1 MAVLQTNQASDSA
14 SLTKV
19 LTIKLVFYLFFGCIP
34 LFSLMIYYHV
44 QFFMVSLFF
53 FFLNVQLLNL
63 FCNQLKPMKISY
75 IKIHYKFIIR
85 CRFAN
90 ENLYEN
96 MSRTLIMKSTC
107 FAICENY
114 LPPVANIF
122 GAETIG
128 NTCAQSPSHVIWSSY
143 PKMATLPWLDL

>member
-1 MAVLQTNQASDSA
+1 VAVLQTNQASDSA

-19 LTIKLVFYLFFGCIP
+19 LTIKLVFFLLYSFIFFNDLLSCTIFYG
-34 LFSLMIYYHV
+34 FT
-44 QFFMVSLFF
+44 FFF
-53 FFLNVQLLNL
+53 FFLNVQLLSL